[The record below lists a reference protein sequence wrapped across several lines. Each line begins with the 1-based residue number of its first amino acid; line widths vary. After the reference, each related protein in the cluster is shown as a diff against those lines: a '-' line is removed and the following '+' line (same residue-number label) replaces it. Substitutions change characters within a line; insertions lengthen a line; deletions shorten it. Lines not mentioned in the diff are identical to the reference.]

1 VSWRLQRCC
10 GLVLIALIAGCSQ
23 KKQVKTIPP
32 PPPSPEAPVE
42 ATRKAAEPAKE
53 TPQLP
58 EPGKVPRANARV
70 LYAEVGIASW
80 YGAPYHNRRSS
91 DGHVYDMHSFTAA
104 HKTLPL
110 NTVARVTNLKTGRST
125 IVRITDRGPFVGD
138 RILDLSLAAAQAIDV
153 WRPGLAE
160 VKLEVLETPA
170 PIESGGRWAVQ
181 IGAFHDAQS
190 ATQMKS
196 RLQRRYQTADVL
208 QFKGPTGD
216 WIKVRV
222 LGDDKR
228 RAQQVASETETGEGG
243 VFLVRLD

>member
-1 VSWRLQRCC
+1 VSLRPGRGCVVL
-10 GLVLIALIAGCSQ
+10 LIALLAGCSQ
-23 KKQVKTIPP
+23 KRQVKTTPP
-32 PPPSPEAPVE
+32 PAPTAE
-42 ATRKAAEPAKE
+42 TPAATAKQPAEPQQQN
-53 TPQLP
+53 PQTA
-58 EPGKVPRANARV
+58 EPGQVPRANARV
-70 LYAEVGIASW
+70 LYAEVGVASW

-91 DGHVYDMHSFTAA
+91 DGHIYDMHAFTAA

-138 RILDLSLAAAQAIDV
+138 RILDLSLAAAQAVDV

-181 IGAFHDAQS
+181 IGAFHDAQT
-190 ATQMKS
+190 AAQMKS
-196 RLQRRYQTADVL
+196 RLQQRYQTADIL

-216 WIKVRV
+216 WIRVRV
-222 LGDDKR
+222 PGDDKR
-228 RAQQVASETETGEGG
+228 RAEQVASETATGEGG